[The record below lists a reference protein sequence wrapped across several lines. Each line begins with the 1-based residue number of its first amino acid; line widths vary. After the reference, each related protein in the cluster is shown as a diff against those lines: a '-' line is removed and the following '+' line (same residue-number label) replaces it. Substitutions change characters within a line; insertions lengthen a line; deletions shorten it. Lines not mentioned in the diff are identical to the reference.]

1 MGIARVHGVAGETLA
16 AAYLTLAGCEVV
28 AQNTR
33 IADVEVDVLAREHDT
48 AVIVEVKFRMR
59 GDYGGAALAVSRLQQ
74 ERLVRAARVL
84 ATQHAGPV
92 RVDVIAIDLEE
103 DGLAVR
109 HYRNALTG

>member
-1 MGIARVHGVAGETLA
+1 MGIASVHGAAGETLA

-33 IADVEVDVLAREHDT
+33 IADVEVDVLAREDET
-48 AVIVEVKFRMR
+48 AMIVEVKFRKH

-74 ERLVRAARVL
+74 ERLLRAARVL
-84 ATQHAGPV
+84 AAQHAGPV
-92 RVDVIAIDLEE
+92 RVDVVAIELEE
-103 DGLAVR
+103 DGLALR